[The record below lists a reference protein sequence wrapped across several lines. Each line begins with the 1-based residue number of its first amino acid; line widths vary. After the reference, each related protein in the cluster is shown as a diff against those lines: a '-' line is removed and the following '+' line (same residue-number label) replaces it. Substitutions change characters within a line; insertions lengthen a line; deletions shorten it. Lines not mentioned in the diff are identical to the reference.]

1 MEEKEENE
9 KSLKEKLNEIKE
21 EIKTS
26 WLRDC
31 DKTEYM
37 ILLTKMLKE
46 MQTKDSLEEYFSNNE
61 EDLSFFMGECLN
73 DILYNI
79 LVQPI
84 IFGEKGDE
92 IGLELLLNIYKL
104 FQKFHKNKKYAP
116 LFGNIRQI
124 FDQEKKH
131 DFFSCTDQ
139 RNRNPVKKYNYMEF
153 NKEYNSEYFKK
164 DKINKFE
171 KGDEVDIP
179 IDNKYSKNYLDK
191 KSWVRGRIKEIKDDE
206 YIIEYGEE
214 DELINLSINDYNI
227 YPAGNKT
234 KDWDWRT
241 SLKKYDVIDGFDRG
255 RWYPSTIMKV
265 IEDEIN
271 GFKYVK
277 YKIGF
282 RLYPQHFKNPE
293 DENDKCE
300 NHLDIWKK
308 GNFENSHDF
317 DSEKEKFY
325 GDKENYDETI
335 PHYSKRIQKFNTYS
349 KCQQK
354 NLDYSFGNNFYSS
367 NEKINKM
374 MIMNEKL
381 QNDTE
386 ISIEELYDYGANGK
400 KNCIIGKDKNFL
412 CYYAIFLKKM
422 EIEGSFHD
430 FIEILK
436 NEPNAEEIYNIF
448 FILSNAFTYI
458 HSDYFKEN
466 SKIIKDSLI
475 KFINNLDNKE
485 MRNLPKDL
493 IDIISDLL
501 KKIQNYNTDDN
512 SDNKE
517 NDEALDLYD
526 ELNLALSTKIIKT
539 SIFDRRLQGIKSLN
553 EYIEKNNNNP
563 KICKK
568 IINIIK
574 ENKIIEEIFGANYH
588 SQIINKSTDIVKL
601 LLSKNE
607 LSEDDMKLIWSCTK
621 RGDLE
626 AKVTILKLL
635 SELSD
640 NLDDKSVKML
650 LNNIISNVDK
660 KINKD
665 EIELVYKLSMKG
677 DNKNNILILCD
688 YFCQCLLSLNN
699 ANISNNNIFLRLL
712 SITLRDE
719 DYLKKVL
726 NICENCLKT
735 NERAIMSYSIIYQIM
750 ERSNSSIKILL
761 DFIKNEH
768 LLNLYKDNFH
778 LYIKQAKEQLTK
790 NNISLTEGDIIDKY
804 IFDGFSHL
812 DNIKKRIEFFP
823 YLINVF
829 YKDFNFLPFLKDVL
843 ITNSVSPN
851 DQLIFY
857 DFVEKYLNNN
867 QNNIMD
873 DETNKKK
880 EEIKNELFELISDKN
895 QKEVTMEQ
903 LKLFIHLF
911 FDINKIKTEGK
922 DDECEIISSYNI
934 DEIKGLDNFW
944 NIILRTKDQKILSI
958 SINIL
963 FQIYKNKYAEKL
975 LEKCNNLINGENSNP
990 EIIEKCLMLLKLIII
1005 ESEKDVLFK
1014 PKSHLSL
1021 LKNCLI
1027 HLSLNSKNRKP
1038 DLEKSILFGN
1048 TTLNDLKIIISNL
1061 YEILPESAI
1070 FSLSEEYLNK
1080 VKEIKNIKNKQLFEK
1095 EIDGSN
1101 NNDSLYELL
1110 SINNNIIPDL
1120 KPGEKINVGIHRKKV
1135 SLIENGEMNPKLKEI
1150 LKEWFYKFTNGKGK
1164 MDFEA
1169 SKTYILNVTNVGED
1183 QAKSKARDFLSNY
1196 DKGDEKFLTEEEFI
1210 NFNKLPLNKGNED
1223 VVWKNLYKMGFRD
1236 NLKKKEESL
1245 FEYID
1250 KDKLPRY
1257 KLGNDLNFIQN
1268 LIKQFYKNP
1277 TKSNSLLEFSLY
1289 LSTNEN
1295 IYNEVLNMYNEE
1307 NKDSLINKA
1316 LNDENKYIEQN
1327 YIFIIIES
1335 ILQDLEVNM
1344 YKNDNAFEKNEYRL
1358 IQNKYEPFDDED
1370 KDEKKLNF
1378 LKNLIKK
1385 ENFEKIIKYV
1395 NNLLVKIKNIDDDK
1409 EEKSNENK
1417 NDNISSYLY
1426 TCCLQGIKIINI
1438 INNLYEDTGKEIYIN
1453 KLKENHIFI
1462 LGQSSLSLLLKD
1474 FDFKSELNNISYLD
1488 LINNLISYLN
1498 NSKIDDDEQEKN
1510 MKSYLYKVCLDLLI
1524 DLFCSKKQIFLKNIS
1539 TNESIKKVTN
1549 ELFKNN
1555 FTKTSG
1561 KMQKYFIEKIK
1572 KSVEK
1577 SIQNQNNDYILF
1589 LFEILNSLLD
1599 KLLNLGYDQSE
1610 QDKKEEIFFPDQ
1622 TFFEL
1627 YNNLFKLVSEIKNKD
1642 ENKENSENKINVS
1655 DLDNANSFLT
1665 KLYSILMKALTLTPG
1680 GDDKKVDDKELLSLL
1695 KLFIILVKDNEKL
1708 RNEILFKN
1716 TKGEVLFDLLF
1727 NRCIS
1732 QFGGNNKNGDENNIN
1747 LICKNEEENKED
1759 KFICLETLKKEEKV
1773 DNSSKEE
1780 LNEIC
1785 NEFVLECFK
1794 ESKNPQIISKLL
1806 EMIDLIKKSLKKEK
1820 KNGKDSDSDSDE
1832 NNNGSIAS
1840 NYFHNNYSS
1849 KQNGHVGLKNLGCIC
1864 YMNSIMQQMYMVPT
1878 FRYAIMH
1885 ADDGESP
1892 KSAQTYR
1899 FTIEDDNL
1907 LHQLQIMYTYLTFSE
1922 KMDYNPRNFCYSFKD
1937 FDGKPINIGSQQD
1950 SQEFYNN
1957 FCDKIENSLKKT
1969 KYKYIVNDVF
1979 TGRTCSSVLCQ
1990 GCKHI
1995 SNRFEDFY
2003 NLTLEVKNINNLNDS
2018 LQKLIIPEIIDDF
2031 KCSNCNQSVQIKKV
2045 TSLNKLPN
2053 VLVVHLKRFYLDY
2066 ETCHTRKINSKFEF
2080 PKKLNL
2086 KLFCVE
2092 EVTKKFGSNQS
2103 ESTDIYNREDEYYQY
2118 ELKGIN
2124 VHTGSAD
2131 GGHYF
2136 SFIDTNREGK
2146 DNNMNGNPENK
2157 NNWLIFNDSH
2167 VSIFDTDRIPSECY
2181 GGSNEGYSYENCQN
2195 AYLLIYERKK
2205 KTPIKIIL
2213 DEKEVETIDKDK
2225 LITIE
2230 KEKKNELSKEYDMS
2244 RIGNNINEKD
2254 LYSLV
2259 FFDKEKNEYYKYIP
2273 YYNIRKFAPKKAY
2286 LECLKDNNKTP
2297 STKSGN
2303 KKNNEIMKKYK
2314 EILVDKLSNNNF
2326 DIKDQKYNDEMKE
2339 NIINIILDNFMKKL
2353 NKKQKLDQSQKE
2365 EINKELCEIL
2375 QKMVQPLIEEE
2386 TNINILNIINSAFSK
2401 EDNLDKIFSNGSSF
2415 PIKADIIT
2423 LENAQKVADN
2433 LFNLITIFIKK
2444 KDEQKYFKELKKI
2457 LEAIFALINR
2467 SKTDRRPYSNS
2478 NDNEKNFSIICIY
2491 QLIYKLFTT
2500 KDINDMI
2507 LSILIQNDIIS
2518 TLINKLDDEKE
2529 DIRKIIY
2536 DCLIYLVKQT
2546 DEYKKEFF
2554 ELKEGEKEGVFDFHD
2569 KEILQRSLDSK
2580 AKKLFK
2586 EKKDLLFML
2595 LTILE
2600 HNSNSATSDFV
2611 GFTFKLFELY
2621 ERKGKLEKYLED
2633 LLYLILTQVK
2643 VNDKL
2648 SFERLNIFLGYP
2660 TLVIKDIPR
2669 KLQKKRQPNAYNNY
2683 DDDDDHNNGDNDND
2697 NESEEKEKKE
2707 QKWPLFGERLINGN
2721 IYKNIYRYKSN
2732 NNRYKNRCLLN
2743 LLFPYEDLDI
2753 KNNNK
2758 EKKNDDNHNI
2768 KNNNDNAIDDDNEND
2783 NVIDEDDEIV
2793 NKENKKN
2800 ENLVIPSEIKRK
2812 ILLDIINNCLG
2823 ELNNYT
2829 LFKYLYLMPA
2839 RSLFYK
2845 NLYEEIM
2852 AYLNDEKSLNFEKI
2866 KEKEEMFIKNIE
2878 KEIKK
2883 AIEKAKKK
2891 DKEGDESQYGYYRN
2905 NFDDDDDED
2914 ENDDCPPTGGKPF
2927 NCYSKKMKDFIGFNS
2942 DIIAGEIIREE
2953 ISEIATS
2960 GNLGMYRIEYF
2971 TKYYNVDDLRKKF
2984 LNNKN
2989 KDKSEN
2995 ANINEKISE
3004 KENNEEEKDN
3014 KKEEKDNK
3022 KEKEDN
3028 KEEEKDKKEGEKSNK
3043 EEEKDNKDKDNKEEE
3058 KDNKKE
3064 EEEKDNKEE
3073 DKAKIEE
3080 EENDNKEEVKDN
3092 KEDEKDNKEEEK
3104 DNKKEEKDNKMEEN
3118 KEENL
3123 ESSNNN
3129 KNGNKNEDEKGKNKD
3144 KEKIETEIE
3153 EVLDKKS
3160 TNQKY
3165 DISQVNESSLIYK
3178 KFRNGIKSYILEE
3191 NSIKDKS
3198 KVKSTLIRYYF
3209 VNESQNDKEFKA
3221 TLMHKNISNLK
3232 KLNFFSPEDIFDEVK
3247 ENNITNF
3254 NNLYR
3259 LRADLPFLK
3268 QDNIVININLN

>member
-1 MEEKEENE
+1 MEENEENE
-9 KSLKEKLNEIKE
+9 KSLKQKLNEIKE
-21 EIKTS
+21 EIKIS

-46 MQTKDSLEEYFSNNE
+46 IQAKDSLEEYFSNNE
-61 EDLSFFMGECLN
+61 EDLSFFMG
-73 DILYNI
+73 DFFKDVLYNI
-79 LVQPI
+79 LIQPVI
-84 IFGEKGDE
+84 YGENGDE

-116 LFGNIRQI
+116 LFENIRQI
-124 FDQEKKH
+124 FSQEKRH
-131 DFFSCTDQ
+131 DFFTCTDQ
-139 RNRNPVKKYNYMEF
+139 RNRNPIKKYNFMDF
-153 NKEYNSEYFKK
+153 NKEYNSEFFKK
-164 DKINKFE
+164 DKINKF
-171 KGDEVDIP
+171 KVGDEVDIP
-179 IDNKYSKNYLDK
+179 IDNKDSKNYLDK

-214 DELINLSINDYNI
+214 DETINISINDYNI
-227 YPAGNKT
+227 YPVGNKT

-255 RWYPSTIMKV
+255 KWYPSTIMRV

-271 GFKYVK
+271 GFKKVR

-300 NHLDIWKK
+300 NHLDIWRQ
-308 GNFENSHDF
+308 GYFDNNPDS
-317 DSEKEKFY
+317 DSENEKYY
-325 GDKENYDETI
+325 GDKENFDEVI

-354 NLDYSFGNNFYSS
+354 NLNYSFNNNFYSS
-367 NEKINKM
+367 NEKINQMK
-374 MIMNEKL
+374 IMNEKL

-386 ISIEELYDYGANGK
+386 ISIEELYDYETNGK
-400 KNCIIGKDKNFL
+400 KNCIIGKDKDFV
-412 CYYAIFLKKM
+412 CYYALFLKKM
-422 EIEGSFHD
+422 ENEGSFNE

-448 FILSNAFTYI
+448 FILSNAFPYI
-458 HSDYFKEN
+458 HSGYFKEN

-485 MRNLPKDL
+485 IRNLPKDL

-501 KKIQNYNTDDN
+501 KKIQNYNTDEN

-517 NDEALDLYD
+517 NETLDLY
-526 ELNLALSTKIIKT
+526 EEINLTLSTKIIKT

-574 ENKIIEEIFGANYH
+574 ENKILEEIFGANYH
-588 SQIINKSTDIVKL
+588 SQIINKSTEIVKL

-626 AKVTILKLL
+626 AKMTILKLL
-635 SELSD
+635 LELAD
-640 NLDDKSVKML
+640 NLDDKSVEML
-650 LNNIISNVDK
+650 LSNIISNVDK
-660 KINKD
+660 KINED

-699 ANISNNNIFLRLL
+699 TNISNNIILQRLL

-719 DYLKKVL
+719 DYVKKVI

-735 NERAIMSYSIIYQIM
+735 NERAIMSYSILYQVM
-750 ERSNSSIKILL
+750 DHSQSSSVKAIF

-768 LLNLYKDNFH
+768 LLNLYKDNFY

-812 DNIKKRIEFFP
+812 DNILKRMEFFP
-823 YLINVF
+823 HLINVF

-843 ITNSVSPN
+843 ITNAVSPN

-867 QNNIMD
+867 QNNVMD
-873 DETNKKK
+873 DEINKKK
-880 EEIKNELFELISDKN
+880 EEIKNELFELISDNN
-895 QKEVTMEQ
+895 QKEITKEQ
-903 LKLFIHLF
+903 LKLFIQLF
-911 FDINKIKTEGK
+911 FDINKIKTVGK

-944 NIILRTKDQKILSI
+944 NIILRAKDQKILSI

-963 FQIYKNKYAEKL
+963 FKIYKNKYAEKL
-975 LEKCNNLINGENSNP
+975 LEKCNNLINGENTNP

-1021 LKNCLI
+1021 LKKCLI
-1027 HLSLNSKNRKP
+1027 HLPLNIKNRNL
-1038 DLEKSILFGN
+1038 DLEKTILLGN
-1048 TTLNDLKIIISNL
+1048 TTLNDLKIILPNL
-1061 YEILPESAI
+1061 YEMSPESAT

-1080 VKEIKNIKNKQLFEK
+1080 IKEIKNMKNKQIFEK
-1095 EIDGSN
+1095 EIDESN
-1101 NNDSLYELL
+1101 NNNSLYELL

-1120 KPGEKINVGIHRKKV
+1120 KPEEKINVGIQRKKA

-1150 LKEWFYKFTNGKGK
+1150 LKEWFDKFTKGTGK

-1169 SKTYILNVTNVGED
+1169 SKIYILSVTNVKED
-1183 QAKSKARDFLSNY
+1183 QIKAKAKVFLEKY
-1196 DKGDEKFLTEEEFI
+1196 DKGDEKYLTEEEFI
-1210 NFNKLPLNKGNED
+1210 DFYKNSLNKGNSET
-1223 VVWKNLYKMGFRD
+1223 VWRNLNKMGIWD
-1236 NLKKKEESL
+1236 NLKKKEESHI
-1245 FEYID
+1245 EYMD
-1250 KDKLPRY
+1250 NDSLPRY

-1277 TKSNSLLEFSLY
+1277 TKNNSLLEFLLY
-1289 LSTNEN
+1289 LSTNEH

-1335 ILQDLEVNM
+1335 ILQDLELNM
-1344 YKNDNAFEKNEYRL
+1344 YKNNNIFEKNEYKL

-1395 NNLLVKIKNIDDDK
+1395 NNLLIKIKNIDNDK
-1409 EEKSNENK
+1409 EVKSNEK
-1417 NDNISSYLY
+1417 DNDNISSYLY
-1426 TCCLQGIKIINI
+1426 TCCLQGLKIINI
-1438 INNLYEDTGKEIYIN
+1438 INNLYEDTDKEICIT
-1453 KLKENHIFI
+1453 KIKENHIFN

-1474 FDFKSELNNISYLD
+1474 FDFKSELNNISFLD
-1488 LINNLISYLN
+1488 LISNLIIYLN
-1498 NSKIDDDEQEKN
+1498 NSKIDDEEQEKN
-1510 MKSYLYKVCLDLLI
+1510 MKSHLYKICLDLLI
-1524 DLFCSKKQIFLKNIS
+1524 DLFSSKKQILLKNIS
-1539 TNESIKKVTN
+1539 TNENIKKSIN

-1555 FTKTSG
+1555 FSKAG
-1561 KMQKYFIEKIK
+1561 AKIQKYFIEKIK
-1572 KSVEK
+1572 QSVEK

-1589 LFEILNSLLD
+1589 LFELLNSLLE
-1599 KLLNLGYDQSE
+1599 KLLNLGYGQLE

-1627 YNNLFKLVSEIKNKD
+1627 YNNLFKLISEIKNKD

-1665 KLYSILMKALTLTPG
+1665 KLYSILMKALTLTPR
-1680 GDDKKVDDKELLSLL
+1680 GDDQKVDDKALLSLL
-1695 KLFIILVKDNEKL
+1695 KLFIILIKDDEKL

-1732 QFGGNNKNGDENNIN
+1732 QFGDNNKNGEENNSN
-1747 LICKNEEENKED
+1747 LISKNDEENKED

-1806 EMIDLIKKSLKKEK
+1806 EMINLIKKSSKKEK

-1832 NNNGSIAS
+1832 SGAIAN
-1840 NYFHNNYSS
+1840 NYFHNSYSS
-1849 KQNGHVGLKNLGCIC
+1849 KQHGHVGLKNLGCIC

-1885 ADDGESP
+1885 ADDGESA

-2092 EVTKKFGSNQS
+2092 EVTKNFGSTQS

-2205 KTPIKIIL
+2205 KTPIKVIL
-2213 DEKEVETIDKDK
+2213 DEKEVEKIDKDK
-2225 LITIE
+2225 LINIE
-2230 KEKKNELSKEYDMS
+2230 KEKRNEISKEYDMS
-2244 RIGNNINEKD
+2244 RIGNNINEQD

-2273 YYNIRKFAPKKAY
+2273 YYNIKKYAPRKAY

-2297 STKSGN
+2297 STKSEN

-2353 NKKQKLDQSQKE
+2353 NKKQKWEQNQKE

-2375 QKMVQPLIEEE
+2375 QKMIQPLIDEE
-2386 TNINILNIINSAFSK
+2386 TNINILKIINSAFSK
-2401 EDNLDKIFSNGSSF
+2401 EDNLDKIFTNGSSF
-2415 PIKADIIT
+2415 PSRVDIIT

-2444 KDEQKYFKELKKI
+2444 KDESKYFKELKKI
-2457 LEAIFALINR
+2457 IEAIFALINR
-2467 SKTDRRPYSNS
+2467 SKTDRRPFSN
-2478 NDNEKNFSIICIY
+2478 NDDKEKSFSIISIY

-2500 KDINDMI
+2500 KEINEII
-2507 LSILIQNDIIS
+2507 LSSLIHNDIIS

-2529 DIRKIIY
+2529 EIRKIIY
-2536 DCLIYLVKQT
+2536 DCLVYLVKQT
-2546 DEYKKEFF
+2546 DQYKKEFF
-2554 ELKEGEKEGVFDFHD
+2554 ELKEGEKEGVFAFHD
-2569 KEILQRSLDSK
+2569 KEILQRNLDSK
-2580 AKKLFK
+2580 AKLLFK

-2600 HNSNSATSDFV
+2600 HNCPSFTSDFV
-2611 GFTFKLFELY
+2611 SFTFKLFDLY
-2621 ERKGKLEKYLED
+2621 ERKGKLDKYLED

-2643 VNDKL
+2643 VNDEL
-2648 SFERLNIFLGYP
+2648 SFQRLNIFFGYP
-2660 TLVIKDIPR
+2660 AIVIKDIPR

-2683 DDDDDHNNGDNDND
+2683 DDDDNHNNGDNDND
-2697 NESEEKEKKE
+2697 NESKEKEKEKEKEE

-2721 IYKNIYRYKSN
+2721 IYKNIYRYKSS
-2732 NNRYKNRCLLN
+2732 NNRNKNRCLLN
-2743 LLFPYEDLDI
+2743 LLFPYVDLDI

-2758 EKKNDDNHNI
+2758 EKEKENDDNNNI
-2768 KNNNDNAIDDDNEND
+2768 KNDNDIDGDNNND

-2793 NKENKKN
+2793 NKENKNN

-2812 ILLDIINNCLG
+2812 ILLDIINNCFG
-2823 ELNNYT
+2823 ELNNYG
-2829 LFKYLYLMPA
+2829 LFKYIYLMPA
-2839 RSLFYK
+2839 TCLFYK

-2852 AYLNDEKSLNFEKI
+2852 TYLNDEKSLNFEKI
-2866 KEKEEMFIKNIE
+2866 KEKEEMYIKNIE
-2878 KEIKK
+2878 KEINK
-2883 AIEKAKKK
+2883 AIEKAKKR
-2891 DKEGDESQYGYYRN
+2891 DKEEESEYAYYRS
-2905 NFDDDDDED
+2905 NFDDDDGD
-2914 ENDDCPPTGGKPF
+2914 ENDDCPPPGRKPF
-2927 NCYSKKMKDFIGFNS
+2927 NCSKKMKNFIGFNS

-2953 ISEIATS
+2953 ICEIATS
-2960 GNLGMYRIEYF
+2960 KSVGMYRIEYF
-2971 TKYYNVDDLRKKF
+2971 TKYYNVDDLRKKL

-2989 KDKSEN
+2989 KDNSEN

-3004 KENNEEEKDN
+3004 KEN
-3014 KKEEKDNK
+3014 
-3022 KEKEDN
+3022 
-3028 KEEEKDKKEGEKSNK
+3028 KEEEKNNK
-3043 EEEKDNKDKDNKEEE
+3043 EEEKDNKEEVKENKEEEKDNKEEVKDNKEEE
-3058 KDNKKE
+3058 KDNK
-3064 EEEKDNKEE
+3064 EEEKENKEE
-3073 DKAKIEE
+3073 
-3080 EENDNKEEVKDN
+3080 
-3092 KEDEKDNKEEEK
+3092 EKDNKEEEK
-3104 DNKKEEKDNKMEEN
+3104 DNKEEEKDNKEEEKDN
-3118 KEENL
+3118 KEEEKDNKEE
-3123 ESSNNN
+3123 ESKDENEEFSNNN
-3129 KNGNKNEDEKGKNKD
+3129 KNGKENEDGKNENKG

-3153 EVLDKKS
+3153 EDLDKKS
-3160 TNQKY
+3160 TNKTY

-3178 KFRNGIKSYILEE
+3178 RFRNGIKSYVLED
-3191 NSIKDKS
+3191 NSIKDKN
-3198 KVKSTLIRYYF
+3198 KVKSTLIRYIF
-3209 VNESQNDKEFKA
+3209 VNESHYDKEFKA
-3221 TLMHKNISNLK
+3221 TLKSKNITNLK
-3232 KLNFFSPEDIFDEVK
+3232 KLNYFSPDEIFDEVK
-3247 ENNITNF
+3247 ENDISNF

-3268 QDNIVININLN
+3268 QDSIIINIDLN